1 MAVTFRHGDFYGLNV
16 HLAGPDEASPLL
28 IDWNCARVGPAMF
41 DVAMA
46 VGWDT
51 DGRRAHHEGWAR
63 ATARPPEEEEG
74 RLCHV
79 WARVLSQV
87 MFAPVV
93 ALRGARER
101 AGGMTEEAERA
112 WREYGR
118 LAG

>member
-46 VGWDT
+46 VGV
-51 DGRRAHHEGWAR
+51 GHRRAPCPPRGVGPGNR
-63 ATARPPEEEEG
+63 SPSGGGRGTALPRVGAGPEPG
-74 RLCHV
+74 DVR
-79 WARVLSQV
+79 
-87 MFAPVV
+87 PVV